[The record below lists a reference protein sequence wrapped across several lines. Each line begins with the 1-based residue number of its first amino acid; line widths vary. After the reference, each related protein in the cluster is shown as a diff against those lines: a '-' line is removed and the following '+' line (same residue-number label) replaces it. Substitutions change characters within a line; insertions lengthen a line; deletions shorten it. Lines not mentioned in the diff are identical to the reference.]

1 MRFAVLTI
9 VLFALGVLLGRPK
22 PVSEVSVPSAAAPAA
37 PQRKNKVLPAEPPE
51 LRVGAER
58 LEHYLPLL
66 QDKQVALLVNHSSRV
81 GTTHLVDTLLGAGVC
96 VLRILAPEHGFRGDA
111 PDGEYIKDGTDTRTG
126 TPVVSLYG
134 NRHRPVASDFDGV
147 DVVVFDVQDV
157 GTRFYTYISTLFYL
171 LEACALYDKPIV
183 VLDRPNP
190 NGHYVDGPVLDTR
203 LRSFVGVAPLP
214 VVHGCTVGELALL
227 FTGEYWTGPKRPN
240 LTVIPC
246 ENYTHAT
253 MYAPPVPPSPNLPNL
268 RAILLYP
275 SLCLFEGTDVSIGR
289 GTDWPFQIVGYPGN
303 PGLSSISFVPKRN
316 SASKYPPLEGKSC
329 LGYDYRHLSVDSL
342 FRQARMDLTP
352 LLDLYCEYPDK
363 SRFFL
368 KNRHFERLAGTTALR
383 QQIEL
388 GSFEADIRATWEEDL
403 RYFREI
409 RSRYLLYPDAL
420 Q

>member
-9 VLFALGVLLGRPK
+9 VLFVFGVLLGRPK
-22 PVSEVSVPSAAAPAA
+22 PAPDTSAPPVEPGALPKRSAAKSPAA
-37 PQRKNKVLPAEPPE
+37 PPV

-58 LEHYLPLL
+58 TEQYLSLL
-66 QDKQVALLVNHSSRV
+66 QDKQIALLVNHSSRV
-81 GTTHLVDTLLGAGVC
+81 GTTHLVDTLLRAGVC
-96 VLRILAPEHGFRGDA
+96 VLRIFAPEHGFRGDA
-111 PDGEYIKDGTDTRTG
+111 PDGEQIKDGTDVRTG

-134 NRHRPVASDFDGV
+134 NRRRPAASDFDGV
-147 DVVVFDVQDV
+147 DVVVFDIQDV
-157 GTRFYTYISTLFYL
+157 GTRFYTYISSLFYL
-171 LEACALYDKPIV
+171 LEACAEFDVPML

-227 FTGEYWTGPKRPN
+227 FTGEYWTGAKRPN

-246 ENYTHAT
+246 ENYTHST

-275 SLCLFEGTDVSIGR
+275 SLCLFEGTDVSVGR
-289 GTDWPFQIVGYPGN
+289 GTDWPFQVVGHPGH
-303 PGLSSISFVPKRN
+303 PGPAGISFVPTRN
-316 SASKYPPLEGKSC
+316 SASKYPPFEGKPC
-329 LGYDYRHLSVDSL
+329 HGYDYRYLSVDSL
-342 FRQARMDLTP
+342 FRQARLDLTP
-352 LLDLYCEYPDK
+352 LLDMYCEHPDK

-368 KNRHFERLAGTTALR
+368 KNRYFERLAGTESLR
-383 QQIEL
+383 GQIEA
-388 GSFEADIRATWEEDL
+388 GSFESDIRATWEDDL
-403 RYFREI
+403 RSFREI
-409 RSRYLLYPDAL
+409 RSKYLLYPDGF